1 MSAQSQPLQ
10 KLEEYDAKIRGTN
23 YGQVTVG
30 GDEEDYAGRLSK
42 SLQSLQNQVK
52 QYEAA
57 LEKVF
62 HKQSFSLS
70 ALSADCWA

>member
-1 MSAQSQPLQ
+1 MSAQSQPLH
-10 KLEEYDAKIRGTN
+10 KLQEYDAKTKGID
-23 YGQVTVG
+23 YGQVTVD
-30 GDEEDYAGRLSK
+30 GDEDYGARLSK

-62 HKQSFSLS
+62 P
-70 ALSADCWA
+70 